1 MMHLL
6 FAPSLPSISGV
17 PQILIFI
24 GVLAIIWIAIRF
36 ILKLAFRVMA
46 LGCGL
51 ILLLG
56 IILVGMRLLR

>member
-1 MMHLL
+1 MTNLL
-6 FAPSLPSISGV
+6 FAPSLPTISGV

-36 ILKLAFRVMA
+36 VLKLAFRVMA
-46 LGCGL
+46 LGCGA

-56 IILVGMRLLR
+56 IVLVGLRLLR